1 MSRGGVAGHPAS
13 ISFLN
18 RETRVVR
25 LLLGPRFNGAA
36 SGSTEAS
43 EWSTFIGAGYDFHFG
58 SLTFGPVASLQYTDI
73 GIDDF
78 SERGS
83 LAIHS
88 DSAESLRSDV
98 GFRLFYQW
106 QVGKIVVEPSLKA
119 AWEHEYKY
127 SALPITAGFTDVPGP
142 SATFFGPAKVT
153 IARWSAQEFRFSLRR
168 RFRPMLTT
176 TDSLAE
182 EITTQML

>member
-83 LAIHS
+83 LAVNS
-88 DSAESLRSDV
+88 FGLRGV
-98 GFRLFYQW
+98 APERCG
-106 QVGKIVVEPSLKA
+106 VPSLL
-119 AWEHEYKY
+119 
-127 SALPITAGFTDVPGP
+127 SMAGRKDRSRAF
-142 SATFFGPAKVT
+142 
-153 IARWSAQEFRFSLRR
+153 AQSGLG
-168 RFRPMLTT
+168 T
-176 TDSLAE
+176 
-182 EITTQML
+182 